1 MSMTCTS
8 KSSLPSDLGT
18 LVMTVLPAMSDRH
31 AQMCCFVHSINLLA
45 NRIFPTSIDDAG
57 CSTLLIG

>member
-8 KSSLPSDLGT
+8 KSSLPTDLGT
-18 LVMTVLPAMSDRH
+18 LVMTVLAAMSDRH
-31 AQMCCFVHSINLLA
+31 AQVCCIGHPKNHLA

-57 CSTLLIG
+57 CSTLLIA